1 MYTREIPV
9 FPVIPRRPSRRFWPQ
24 LLLFVA
30 IVLLA
35 NGLFGERG
43 LLATV
48 QARQTYA
55 AAVRD
60 LTRIRQEN
68 QALRERA
75 RQLRS
80 DAGTIEAV
88 ARGELG
94 LAAADEIVV
103 TVRDLRQ
110 PTR

>member
-1 MYTREIPV
+1 MLRFMGAAALAATLSFGPV
-9 FPVIPRRPSRRFWPQ
+9 AGVGNSSTPLQPIR
-24 LLLFVA
+24 A
-30 IVLLA
+30 I
-35 NGLFGERG
+35 
-43 LLATV
+43 ATV

-80 DAGTIEAV
+80 DAGI
-88 ARGELG
+88 
-94 LAAADEIVV
+94 
-103 TVRDLRQ
+103 
-110 PTR
+110 